1 MTTGSEEKLFK
12 EVQTLKWTCVGL
24 IVVTLAILLYAMVT
38 ISRVTV
44 DVYDKVTELRVM
56 VEGVDVRMKSQHR
69 RGMQEARDA
78 AAKAQGK

>member
-1 MTTGSEEKLFK
+1 MTTGSEQKLLK

-38 ISRVTV
+38 ISRVTI

-56 VEGVDVRMKSQHR
+56 VEGVDARMKSQHR
-69 RGMQEARDA
+69 HAVQRAEDSKAH
-78 AAKAQGK
+78 AK

>member
-1 MTTGSEEKLFK
+1 MTTGSEQKLLK

-38 ISRVTV
+38 ISRVTI

-56 VEGVDVRMKSQHR
+56 VEGVDARMKSQHR
-69 RGMQEARDA
+69 HAVQRTED
-78 AAKAQGK
+78 AKARAK

>member
-1 MTTGSEEKLFK
+1 MTTGSEQKLLK

-38 ISRVTV
+38 ISRVTI

-56 VEGVDVRMKSQHR
+56 VEGVDARMKSQHR
-69 RGMQEARDA
+69 HALQRAEDA
-78 AAKAQGK
+78 KVHGK

>member
-1 MTTGSEEKLFK
+1 MTTGSEEKLLK

-38 ISRVTV
+38 ISRVTI

-56 VEGVDVRMKSQHR
+56 VEGVDARMKSQHR
-69 RGMQEARDA
+69 HTMQQHAADA
-78 AAKAQGK
+78 AKQGK